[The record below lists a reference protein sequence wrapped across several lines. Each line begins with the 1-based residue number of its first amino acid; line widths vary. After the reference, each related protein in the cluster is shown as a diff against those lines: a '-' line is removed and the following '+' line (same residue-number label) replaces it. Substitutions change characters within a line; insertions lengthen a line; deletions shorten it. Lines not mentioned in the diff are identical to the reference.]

1 MNTRKTI
8 KAAAV
13 ILAGMAACALADEP
27 ILELDNIRTDRVES
41 AGFELKKAAEFK
53 IKAVGLSAR
62 NNDDLVAYGWLLDGE
77 TREPVW
83 VMERSNSDRKGRS
96 GLREAEKT
104 LSLERGKY
112 ELYYYAA
119 GRWSGKIYING
130 RNIFEFLGDLFDGDW
145 DDDTEDYID
154 DFYIAVYPTDEDFK
168 DYTLFDPDGQIPGA
182 LVQINRVGDSE
193 YFQRGFSLDKTMKI
207 RIYALCEYP
216 SGYKAPVDQAWITDA
231 ESGDKIWE
239 MDRWNTDPA
248 GGGRKNRYCNE
259 EVEFEKGNYILYYVT
274 DDSHSYDDF
283 NVLPPYDPFNW
294 GVALL
299 AVSESDKKAFQ
310 TFTPEGRGDAL
321 INLTRVGD
329 DEFVSQAF
337 QLEKDQSLR
346 IYAIGEY
353 GSWSRDFVDYG
364 WIEDASTGKIAW
376 EMTHRNTEHAGGAS
390 KNRQFDGLIDLPKG
404 YYIAHYITD
413 DSHSYRDW
421 NASAP
426 YDPAAWGLS
435 IYPGRDFDKTKF
447 KLLDESEIKTGA
459 DILVKM
465 TGLRDNER
473 RHGKF
478 RIEETTK
485 IRIYA
490 IGEGDRDEM
499 YDYGWIVEDK
509 TGKSVWEMTWRN
521 TEPAGGARK
530 NRLFDDTIILEP
542 GKYEV
547 IFVTD
552 GSHSFNDWNATRP
565 RDPASWGIT
574 VSLIEKF

>member
-1 MNTRKTI
+1 M
-8 KAAAV
+8 
-13 ILAGMAACALADEP
+13 ILAGVAACALAGEP
-27 ILELDNIRTDRVES
+27 IVKLDNIRTDRVES
-41 AGFELKKAAEFK
+41 AGFELKKGGEFT

-62 NNDDLVAYGWLLDGE
+62 NNDDLNAYGWLLHGK

-83 VMERSNSDRKGRS
+83 VMERGNSDRRGRK

-104 LSLERGKY
+104 VFLEPGRY

-130 RNIFEFLGDLFDGDW
+130 RNIFEFLGDLFEGDW
-145 DDDTEDYID
+145 DEDIEDYVD
-154 DFYIAVYPTDEDFK
+154 EFYIAVYPSDKDFK
-168 DYTLFDPDGQIPGA
+168 DYKLFDPDGEIPGA
-182 LVQINRVGDSE
+182 LLQLNRVGDSE
-193 YFQRGFSLDKTMKI
+193 YLQRGFSLDKSLKI

-216 SGYKAPVDQAWITDA
+216 SGYKAPVDQAWIVDA
-231 ESGDKIWE
+231 ASGDKIWE

-259 EVEFEKGNYILYYVT
+259 EVKFEKGNYILYYVT

-283 NVLPPYDPFNW
+283 NVIPPYDPFNW

-299 AVSESDKKAFQ
+299 AEKESDRKAFQ
-310 TFTPEGRGDAL
+310 TFKPEGRGDAL
-321 INLTRVGD
+321 IDLTRIGD
-329 DEFVSQAF
+329 DEFISQAF

-353 GSWSRDFVDYG
+353 STSGRYFVDYG
-364 WIEDASTGKIAW
+364 WIENASTGKITW

-390 KNRQFDGLIDLPKG
+390 KNRQFDGLIKLHKG

-421 NASAP
+421 NASPP
-426 YDPAAWGLS
+426 YEPGAWGLS
-435 IYPGRDFDKTKF
+435 IYPGRDLDKSKF

-478 RIEETTK
+478 KLEKRTK
-485 IRIYA
+485 VRVYA

-499 YDYGWIVEDK
+499 YDYGWIVDDR
-509 TGKSVWEMTWRN
+509 TGRSVWEMTWRN
-521 TEPAGGARK
+521 TKPAGGARK
-530 NRLFDDTIILEP
+530 NRLYDDTIILEP

-552 GSHSFNDWNATRP
+552 GSHSFNDWNAARP

>member
-8 KAAAV
+8 KALAV
-13 ILAGMAACALADEP
+13 VLAGTAACALAGEP

-41 AGFELKKAAEFK
+41 AGFELKKGAEFK
-53 IKAVGLSAR
+53 IKAVGLSPR
-62 NNDDLVAYGWLLDGE
+62 SDDELAAYGWLLDGD

-83 VMERSNSDRKGRS
+83 VMERSNSERKGRG

-104 LSLERGKY
+104 LSLEPGKY

-145 DDDTEDYID
+145 NDDTEDYID
-154 DFYIAVYPTDEDFK
+154 DFYIAIYPTDEDFK

-207 RIYALCEYP
+207 RIYALSEYP
-216 SGYKAPVDQAWITDA
+216 SGYKAPVDQAWIVDA

-259 EVEFEKGNYILYYVT
+259 EVEFAKGNYILYYVT

-299 AVSESDKKAFQ
+299 AVNESDKQAFQ

-321 INLTRVGD
+321 IDLTRVGD
-329 DEFVSQAF
+329 DEFISQAF

-364 WIEDASTGKIAW
+364 WIEDASTGKIVW

-421 NASAP
+421 NESAP

-447 KLLDESEIKTGA
+447 RLLDESEIKTGA

-478 RIEETTK
+478 RLEKRTK

-490 IGEGDRDEM
+490 IGEGDSDEM
-499 YDYGWIVEDK
+499 YDYGWIVDDK

-530 NRLFDDTIILEP
+530 NRLYDDTIILEP

-552 GSHSFNDWNATRP
+552 GSHSFNDWNAAKP

>member
-8 KAAAV
+8 TAAAM
-13 ILAGMAACALADEP
+13 ILAGVAACALAGEP
-27 ILELDNIRTDRVES
+27 IVKLDNIRTDRVES
-41 AGFELKKAAEFK
+41 AGFELEKGAEFT

-62 NNDDLVAYGWLLDGE
+62 NNDDLNAYGWLLDGD

-83 VMERSNSDRKGRS
+83 VMERGNSDRKGRK

-104 LSLERGKY
+104 VSLEPGKY

-130 RNIFEFLGDLFDGDW
+130 RNIFEFLGDLFEGDW

-154 DFYIAVYPTDEDFK
+154 EFYIAVYPSDEDFK
-168 DYTLFDPDGQIPGA
+168 DYKLFDPDGTIPGA
-182 LVQINRVGDSE
+182 LLQINRVGDSE

-207 RIYALCEYP
+207 QIYALCEYP
-216 SGYKAPVDQAWITDA
+216 SGYKAPVDQAWIMDA
-231 ESGDKIWE
+231 ENGDKIWE

-259 EVEFEKGNYILYYVT
+259 EVKFEKGDYILYYVT

-299 AVSESDKKAFQ
+299 AEKESDRKAFQ

-321 INLTRVGD
+321 IDLTRVGD

-346 IYAIGEY
+346 IYSIGEY
-353 GSWSRDFVDYG
+353 SSSGRYFVDYG
-364 WIEDASTGKIAW
+364 WIEDASTGKIVW

-390 KNRQFDGLIDLPKG
+390 KNRQFDGLTNLPKG

-421 NASAP
+421 NASPP
-426 YDPAAWGLS
+426 YEPGAWGVS
-435 IYPGRDFDKTKF
+435 IYPGRDFDKARF

-478 RIEETTK
+478 KLEKRTK
-485 IRIYA
+485 IRVYA
-490 IGEGDRDEM
+490 IGEGNRDEM
-499 YDYGWIVEDK
+499 YDYGWIVDDR
-509 TGKSVWEMTWRN
+509 TGRSVWEMTWRN
-521 TEPAGGARK
+521 TEPAGGAKK
-530 NRLFDDTIILEP
+530 NRLYDDTIILEP
-542 GKYEV
+542 GEYKV

-552 GSHSFNDWNATRP
+552 GSHSFNDWNAARP